1 MNLWVHF
8 LDMVT
13 RDCNL
18 DLIEVFVAKMSEIFC
33 HLELGQVYMEM

>member
-8 LDMVT
+8 LDMAT
-13 RDCNL
+13 RDYNL
-18 DLIEVFVAKMSEIFC
+18 DLIEVFVAKMFEFFC